1 MKRARHLPT
10 DIAAVA
16 AVLAADANLAAAD
29 AAWIGCGYARTSC
42 QLWRCRD
49 GSVTAR
55 LVWRHRDHVVAT
67 ITYVAQ
73 GLVIP

>member
-1 MKRARHLPT
+1 MKRARHLPN
-10 DIAAVA
+10 DAAAVA

-29 AAWIGCGYARTSC
+29 AAWVGCGYARTSC
-42 QLWRCRD
+42 QVWRCRD

-55 LVWRHRDHVVAT
+55 MVWRHRDHVVAT

-73 GLVIP
+73 GLAIP